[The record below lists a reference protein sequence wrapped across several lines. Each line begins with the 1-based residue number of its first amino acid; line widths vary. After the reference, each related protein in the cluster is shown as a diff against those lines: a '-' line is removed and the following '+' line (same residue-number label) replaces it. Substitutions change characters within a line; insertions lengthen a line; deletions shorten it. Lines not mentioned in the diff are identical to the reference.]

1 VTPERP
7 LGGVG
12 LDGPDQRRKS
22 GRGLG
27 YATRVQV
34 TAHQFNSRRAALGL
48 TLRRVRMESEPGR
61 RQSMAILASITLA
74 AVICLGALFWSFLR
88 PAGSVG
94 EAGIVADQS
103 TGALYVR
110 VGDTLYPAL
119 NLASARLIA
128 GSADNPVRVRRS
140 EIDSRPRGAMVG
152 IPGAPSDLTAT
163 APLRSS
169 WLVCD
174 AVTKAF
180 GAGAP
185 EPVTVTVI
193 DGAPDLSERRRVLD
207 KSDAVLLRYGDDVW
221 LIRDG
226 RRSKIDPSQRPVLLA
241 LGVPGDAITTA
252 RPMSRALLDA
262 IPVGAALTVPAVPN
276 AGAPARFPSAPG
288 PVGTV
293 VSTPQVGGATT
304 YSVVLADGVQQVS
317 PVVAQI
323 LQNANGSASPMPV
336 VAGPA
341 LVGMP
346 SVTTLDTSVYPD
358 EQLHLTDTQSNPST
372 CWWWQRADGEPKATT
387 SVVSGPTIPVPAD
400 KAGQVVQM
408 VKADKAGGQAD
419 RVFFGPDY
427 SNYVISTGNDPSA
440 ATAEALWWVSESGVR
455 FGVDRDQETLRA
467 LGFGTPPRPAP
478 WAVLRL
484 LADGPMLSRADA
496 LVRHDT
502 LPVDFNVGKL
512 EQPK

>member
-1 VTPERP
+1 M
-7 LGGVG
+7 G
-12 LDGPDQRRKS
+12 LEEPDQRRKS

-34 TAHQFNSRRAALGL
+34 TAHQFNARRAALGL

-61 RQSMAILASITLA
+61 RQSMAILASITLT

-94 EAGIVADQS
+94 EAAIIADQTS
-103 TGALYVR
+103 GALYVR

-128 GSADNPVRVRRS
+128 GAPDNPVRVRRS

-174 AVTKAF
+174 SVTKAF

-207 KSDAVLLRYGDDVW
+207 KSDAVLLRYRDDVW

-252 RPMSRALLDA
+252 RPMSRALFDA
-262 IPVGAALTVPAVPN
+262 VPVGAALTVPAIPN
-276 AGAPARFPSAPG
+276 AGAPAHFPNAPG

-293 VSTPQVGGATT
+293 VSTPQVGGTTT
-304 YSVVLADGVQQVS
+304 YSVVLTDGVQQVS
-317 PVVAQI
+317 GVVAQI
-323 LQNANGSASPMPV
+323 LQNAGSGAPMPL

-341 LVGMP
+341 LAGMP
-346 SVTTLDTSVYPD
+346 SVTTLDTSAYPD
-358 EQLHLTDTQSNPST
+358 EPLHLTDTQSSPST
-372 CWWWQRADGEPKATT
+372 CWWWQRADGEPKASS
-387 SVVSGPTIPVPAD
+387 SVISGPTLPVPAD
-400 KAGQVVQM
+400 KAGQVVPM
-408 VKADKAGGQAD
+408 VKADKTGGQAD
-419 RVFFGPDY
+419 RVFFGPDHA
-427 SNYVISTGNDPSA
+427 NYVISTGNDPAA

-455 FGVDRDQETLRA
+455 FGVGRDQETLRA

-478 WAVLRL
+478 WAVLQL

-502 LPVDFNVGKL
+502 LPVDLNVGKL